1 MHIMQRLRYYANYER
16 TLYYYHNYIDYAYN
30 VNYAVETWV
39 GSGNQ
44 SLACSPEISADKGL
58 LQPLCCW
65 LGFKVRFLVVC
76 DAIAQYGW

>member
-1 MHIMQRLRYYANYER
+1 MICIISYANYYANYAYPCIIMHIMQHLHYYANYER

-44 SLACSPEISADKGL
+44 PGSPSIN
-58 LQPLCCW
+58 
-65 LGFKVRFLVVC
+65 
-76 DAIAQYGW
+76 